1 MSQKYNQYFS
11 TRPRLSIAMKS
22 GTIIRFVGGQY
33 VTDVPDEISF
43 LDEQIAAG
51 HSMLYVKKGSETVTQ
66 EQLDP
71 MAAIKKK
78 AVEEYLAQQQK
89 QQDASRDMG
98 KTENTGAGIDVTTSK
113 SISAI
118 VVGSKSK

>member
-1 MSQKYNQYFS
+1 MTQQYNQYFS
-11 TRPRLSIAMKS
+11 TRPRLSIVMKS

-33 VTDVPDEISF
+33 VTDVPDEIDF
-43 LDEQIAAG
+43 LNEQVAAG
-51 HSMLYVKKGSETVTQ
+51 HSMIYVKKGNETVTQ

-98 KTENTGAGIDVTTSK
+98 KTENTGAGVDVTTSK